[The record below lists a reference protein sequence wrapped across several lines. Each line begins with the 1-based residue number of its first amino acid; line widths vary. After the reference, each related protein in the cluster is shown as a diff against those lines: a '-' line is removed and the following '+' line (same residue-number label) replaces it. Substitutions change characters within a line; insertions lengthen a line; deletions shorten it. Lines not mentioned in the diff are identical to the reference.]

1 MVTKSANKIEALAPL
16 FDYLEALTGRAT
28 IAKLDRALRAVDV
41 TCDDIAD
48 HLRYCD
54 EHYQRNLIRLGKW
67 YQVFALCWKSGQRS
81 PIHDHTATTCGV
93 RVLTGKGVETIYEPS
108 PCGMMMATRSHE
120 LNVGDICAS
129 QDSDTHQISNLQPRG
144 QNLVTLHIYSPP
156 LCEFHT
162 YSATDG
168 TVNTVR
174 DPGDGCCE
182 VVATMDIAE
191 FTRK

>member
-1 MVTKSANKIEALAPL
+1 MAMKMANEIEALAPL
-16 FDYLEALTGRAT
+16 FEHLDALTGRAD
-28 IAKLDRALRAVDV
+28 IAELERAMRAVHVTPDDV
-41 TCDDIAD
+41 AE

-54 EHYQRNLIRLGKW
+54 EHYKRNLIREGKW

-81 PIHDHTATTCGV
+81 PIHDHTNTTCGV
-93 RVLTGKGVETIYEPS
+93 RVLLGRGVETVYEPS

-129 QDSDTHQISNLQPRG
+129 QDSDTHQISNLQPAG

-156 LCEFHT
+156 LREFHT

-168 TVNTVR
+168 TVNRVR
-174 DPGDGCCE
+174 DVGNGCCE
-182 VVATMDIAE
+182 VVETMDIAE
-191 FTRK
+191 FMSR

>member
-1 MVTKSANKIEALAPL
+1 MSLKTETEIEALAPL
-16 FDYLEALTGRAT
+16 FEYLEALTGRAT
-28 IAKLDRALRAVDV
+28 IEDLDRAMRAVEVTVEDV
-41 TCDDIAD
+41 AD
-48 HLRYCD
+48 HLLYCD

-81 PIHDHTATTCGV
+81 PIHDHSRTTCGV
-93 RVLTGKGVETIYEPS
+93 RVLLGCGVETIYEPS

-120 LNVGDICAS
+120 LKVGDICAS

-156 LCEFHT
+156 LREFHT

-174 DPGDGCCE
+174 DVGKGCCE
-182 VVATMDIAE
+182 VVATTDIAE
-191 FTRK
+191 FMKR